1 MSSFLANLTIG
12 SALMGAAVVLIVI
25 LFLARPFAM
34 PEDEEKRI
42 DREEIDSLLLR
53 KESILRDIR
62 ELDDDYE
69 AAKVAPELYNRTR
82 PQMVKQAA
90 LLMKRL
96 DEHGHVE
103 LPTAPVGVDAQGVG
117 AQNVDAR
124 IEAAVRRMRTPEQL
138 DDEMEAAIRRARA
151 ESDSAIVTETTVVAS
166 VRVVARAA
174 SDGELRYCPQCG
186 RSVQS
191 DEHFC
196 PKCGRK
202 LDQESNPSQA
212 VHA

>member
-90 LLMKRL
+90 LLMKQL
-96 DEHGHVE
+96 DEHGYVE
-103 LPTAPVGVDAQGVG
+103 LPPAIVDAQGVG
-117 AQNVDAR
+117 AQDVDAR

>member
-12 SALMGAAVVLIVI
+12 SALLGLALVLVVVL
-25 LFLARPFAM
+25 FLVRPFAM

-69 AAKVAPELYNRTR
+69 SAKVAPELYNRTR
-82 PQMVKQAA
+82 PRMVKQAA
-90 LLMKRL
+90 LLMKQL
-96 DEHGHVE
+96 DEHGYVE
-103 LPTAPVGVDAQGVG
+103 PAAGAVPSVDAQ
-117 AQNVDAR
+117 
-124 IEAAVRRMRTPEQL
+124 IEAAVRRMRTPQQL

-151 ESDSAIVTETTVVAS
+151 KSDGVAIAETTAAAAEEVA
-166 VRVVARAA
+166 VRAA
-174 SDGELRYCPQCG
+174 NDGTLHYCPQCG
-186 RSVQS
+186 RAVQS

-202 LDQESNPSQA
+202 LDQEPNSSQA